1 MIYSFLFSHCLGDGP
16 SGVHCGLGGVDGGH
30 DVCPGSSV
38 EAEGAGDPGH
48 LVGGQ
53 HETKSKQCVLP
64 KHHKAGYQN
73 GGLEKSGEAQAND
86 LLTPLHEG
94 VPISPRDG
102 EHIETPHRD
111 LDQQDTAPLQ
121 ICEKHFDH
129 CVGH

>member
-1 MIYSFLFSHCLGDGP
+1 M
-16 SGVHCGLGGVDGGH
+16 GGVDGGH

-94 VPISPRDG
+94 VPVSTRDG